1 MFISKHEKELLK
13 FFLNKAQN
21 DILEL
26 KTLVHDLQ
34 TQLQGM
40 KKTKKQKTPE
50 QKAKQAEYMK
60 AYNARKRAEKIAQQG
75 NTNVS
80 A

>member
-1 MFISKHEKELLK
+1 MFISTNEKNLLK
-13 FFLNKAQN
+13 LFLTKAQS

-26 KTLVHDLQ
+26 KVLVQDLQ

-50 QKAKQAEYMK
+50 QKARQAEYMK
-60 AYNARKRAEKIAQQG
+60 AYNARKREEKAAQKG
-75 NTNVS
+75 NANVS
-80 A
+80 S